1 MTTAT
6 ERQRDYVYVGNELD
20 LFADAANWKRYWAS
34 QIGDFLGARIAE
46 VGAGIGANVALL
58 GKPGQE
64 WTCVEPDSTLAARIE
79 ARIRAREFSF
89 SCRVTTGTCADLPTA
104 SYDSILYIDVLEHIA
119 DDRAEVTTAA
129 QRLRPGGHLIT
140 LSPAHPYLYS
150 PFDAA
155 IGHHRR
161 YTRRTILALAP
172 TMLTPVRVRY
182 LDAVG
187 MMASLANRL
196 FLKSSQPKLSEIH
209 LWDRCIVPCSRLIDP
224 LIGHRAGRSILCV
237 WRRF

>member
-1 MTTAT
+1 VTTVT

-34 QIGDFLGARIAE
+34 QIREFLGARIAE
-46 VGAGIGANVALL
+46 VGAGIGANMALL

-89 SCRVTTGTCADLPTA
+89 PCRVTTGTCADLEIA

-119 DDRAEVTTAA
+119 DDRAEVNTAA
-129 QRLRPGGHLIT
+129 QRLRSGGHLIT

-161 YTRRTILALAP
+161 YERATILALAP
-172 TMLTPVRVRY
+172 RMLTPVRVRY

-187 MMASLANRL
+187 MLASLANRL
-196 FLKSSQPKLSEIH
+196 VLKSPQPTAANIR
-209 LWDRCIVPCSRLIDP
+209 LWDRLMVPLSRIIDP
-224 LIGHRAGRSILCV
+224 ITGHRLGKSVLCV
-237 WRRF
+237 WRRI